1 MIATSQKS
9 QKKKNPNRMSLKDL
23 QQTIGVNFNDAKLLE
38 QVFIHRSFIN
48 ESSDNSLAHNE
59 RLEFLGDAVLELV
72 VTEHL
77 YKTYPNPE
85 GELTNWRSAVV
96 KGEVLARV
104 SKEIGLG
111 ELLMLSKG
119 EEKSG
124 GRARTLILAN
134 TFEALIG
141 AIHLDQGYVAAEK
154 FIKKY
159 IISLLPEVI
168 EKRLYV
174 DPKSHLQELCQQKLN
189 ATPEYRVTHDEGPD
203 HDKMFTVGVYANGKN
218 IAEGTG
224 PSKQKAEQS
233 AAAEALKNWEKQ

>member
-1 MIATSQKS
+1 
-9 QKKKNPNRMSLKDL
+9 MSLKDL
-23 QQTIGVNFNDAKLLE
+23 QETTGIHFDNQKLLE

-48 ESSDNSLAHNE
+48 EANDSSLAHNE

-72 VTEHL
+72 VTEYL

-104 SKEIGLG
+104 AKEIGLG
-111 ELLMLSKG
+111 GLLKLSRG

-134 TFEALIG
+134 TFEALVG
-141 AIHLDQGYVAAEK
+141 AIHLDQGYQAAEK
-154 FIKKY
+154 FINKY

-174 DPKSHLQELCQQKLN
+174 DPKSHLQELSQQKLN
-189 ATPEYRVTHDEGPD
+189 ATPEYRVTKDEGPD
-203 HDKMFTVGVYANGKN
+203 HDKMFTVGVYANGKL

-224 PSKQKAEQS
+224 TSKQKAEQ
-233 AAAEALKNWEKQ
+233 AAASQALKNWQD

>member
-1 MIATSQKS
+1 
-9 QKKKNPNRMSLKDL
+9 MSLKDL
-23 QQTIGVNFNDAKLLE
+23 QQTIGANFKSEKLLQ
-38 QVFIHRSFIN
+38 QVFIHRSYIN
-48 ESSDNSLAHNE
+48 ETNDSSLAHNE

-77 YKTYPNPE
+77 YNTYPNPE

-96 KGEVLARV
+96 RGEVLAKV
-104 SKEIGLG
+104 AKTLNLG
-111 ELLMLSKG
+111 ELLQLSKG

-124 GRARTLILAN
+124 GRTRTLILAN

-141 AIHLDQGYVAAEK
+141 AIHLDQGYGAAEK
-154 FIKKY
+154 FINTY

-174 DPKSHLQELCQQKLN
+174 DPKSHLQELSQQKLN
-189 ATPEYRVTHDEGPD
+189 ATPEYRVTKDEGPD
-203 HDKMFTVGVYANGKN
+203 HDKMFTIGVYANGKI

-224 PSKQKAEQS
+224 PSKQKAEQA
-233 AAAEALKNWEKQ
+233 AAAEALKNWDK